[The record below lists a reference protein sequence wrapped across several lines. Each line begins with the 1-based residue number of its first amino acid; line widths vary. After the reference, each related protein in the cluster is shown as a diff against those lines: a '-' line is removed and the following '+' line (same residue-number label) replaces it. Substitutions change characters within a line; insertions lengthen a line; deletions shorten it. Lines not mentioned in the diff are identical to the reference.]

1 MKNTSIQSIK
11 EEIQPNEVFYD
22 LLGKPVKVVGGNQV
36 HFCPFHD
43 DKKTPNL
50 YIYPNGRYHCFAC
63 KENGDVI
70 DFFQKTKRITQFP
83 EALKQF
89 SERYAPM
96 NLLNQPGKINH
107 L

>member
-11 EEIQPNEVFYD
+11 EAIQSNEVFDD

-50 YIYPNGRYHCFAC
+50 HIYPDGRYYCFAC
-63 KENGDVI
+63 KESGDVI
-70 DFFQKTKRITQFP
+70 DFFQNIKGITQFP

-89 SERYAPM
+89 SEKR
-96 NLLNQPGKINH
+96 
-107 L
+107 